1 MSLTAE
7 RNRMGTL
14 SCVTDFGQ
22 RKILCLKGLCY
33 DFSSFFFL
41 SLYRRTLQ
49 GNVSVLC
56 FVNFPVANKFMD
68 KTGGGSIKNF
78 RRKSFCLTV
87 PKNSYRNLLVCVYF
101 RVSKSFLLQRV
112 MSRFSLENFL
122 SHSAE
127 NIRRGTF

>member
-1 MSLTAE
+1 
-7 RNRMGTL
+7 MGTL

-68 KTGGGSIKNF
+68 KTGGEYQK
-78 RRKSFCLTV
+78 
-87 PKNSYRNLLVCVYF
+87 
-101 RVSKSFLLQRV
+101 
-112 MSRFSLENFL
+112 FSSEKFL

-127 NIRRGTF
+127 KFV